1 MKTLLGPTRRYA
13 LPCFLFLGYM
23 STLWLILFYIP
34 IYLIDRGFSHL
45 EVGILISFFPL
56 TSLLLIF
63 PFGIFAD
70 RLSPK
75 KLVIAGLAIF
85 AIFLL
90 GLRGVSGFWGFL
102 LLFFIGGIGGSLFR
116 ISLSAL
122 YYKFLGE
129 TNKGMKLGIFT
140 GFMLLGYGLGPLVGG
155 NLSMRL
161 DMDSLLLVALF
172 VLLVPLFLSLFL
184 EDAKP
189 TKFHF
194 GAYRKDILRKEVI
207 ILAALVCLLATHLG
221 AEQTSLS
228 LFLKYDAG
236 LPNNLIGLM
245 FGLIGIT
252 ISTLAIINGFVTDKV
267 AVRGRGLAPLLYL
280 GMLFSGLCNIFMLI
294 PRAFASVLTLRLF
307 HVLGD
312 STFMVSQRVTVSNL
326 FLTERIGGSLGLLEA
341 MNTLGIFAGM
351 LISGAVPGYV
361 LPFVVTGSLA
371 VLAIIP
377 AIALKPKF

>member
-1 MKTLLGPTRRYA
+1 
-13 LPCFLFLGYM
+13 M

-75 KLVIAGLAIF
+75 KLVIAGLVIS

-90 GLRGVSGFWGFL
+90 GLRAVSGFWGFL
-102 LLFFIGGIGGSLFR
+102 LLFLIGGIGGSLFR

-129 TNKGMKLGIFT
+129 TKKGMKLGFFSGFT
-140 GFMLLGYGLGPLVGG
+140 LLGYGLGPLVGG
-155 NLSMRL
+155 SLSMRL

-194 GAYRKDILRKEVI
+194 GAYRKDMLRKEVI
-207 ILAALVCLLATHLG
+207 ILTALVFLLATHLG

-267 AVRGRGLAPLLYL
+267 AGRGRGLAPLLYL
-280 GMLFSGLCNIFMLI
+280 GMLFSGLCNILMLI

-326 FLTERIGGSLGLLEA
+326 FLAERIGGSLGLLEA
-341 MNTLGIFAGM
+341 MHTFGIFAGM

-371 VLAIIP
+371 VLAILP

>member
-1 MKTLLGPTRRYA
+1 
-13 LPCFLFLGYM
+13 
-23 STLWLILFYIP
+23 LFYIP